1 MTQEE
6 IKEELHKLLDEVI
19 QSQLK
24 LKAMRDAAFKI
35 TPEDFEEV
43 ERSIE
48 IIKVQ
53 IVDLNERL

>member
-24 LKAMRDAAFKI
+24 LKAMKDATFKI

-48 IIKVQ
+48 IMKVQ
-53 IVDLNERL
+53 VLDLKDRL